1 MRVETPSSRIHFVP
15 PHIGHILA
23 SSVTSRPTSVSLAP
37 ALSPRS
43 VNADALEM
51 AFAPRYSVSIMVVV
65 GATLATL
72 AVFTFAR
79 PQYHPRYE
87 SKMID
92 FSKQNYVSPGT
103 VRVAFAKQGIRL
115 KTSSAFEFTLLHL
128 PRAVQADDL
137 QVVVGPRTGTGSF
150 GPKLESYDNRF
161 DNVMVTYG
169 GHDEQLLQ
177 KVKAAVASLH

>member
-1 MRVETPSSRIHFVP
+1 MS
-15 PHIGHILA
+15 IL
-23 SSVTSRPTSVSLAP
+23 
-37 ALSPRS
+37 
-43 VNADALEM
+43 
-51 AFAPRYSVSIMVVV
+51 VVV
-65 GATLATL
+65 CATLSTF

-92 FSKQNYVSPGT
+92 FSEQNYLSPDS

-115 KTSSAFEFTLLHL
+115 KTSSAFEFTLLNL

-137 QVVVGPRTGTGSF
+137 QVVVGPRTGTASF

-161 DNVMVTYG
+161 ENVMVTYA
-169 GHDEQLLQ
+169 GHDDQLLQ
-177 KVKAAVASLH
+177 KVKAAVSSLR